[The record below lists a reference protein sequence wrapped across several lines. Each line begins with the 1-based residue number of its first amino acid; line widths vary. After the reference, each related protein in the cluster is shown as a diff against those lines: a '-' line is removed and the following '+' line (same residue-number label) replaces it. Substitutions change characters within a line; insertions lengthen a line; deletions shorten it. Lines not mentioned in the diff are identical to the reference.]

1 MPSLSAGTVLRYP
14 RGLVEA
20 TFPVQNGL
28 VWRVE
33 GAGDMNIFIP
43 ELFPLLFLVGSISFL
58 AGVAIS
64 AIISGLK

>member
-1 MPSLSAGTVLRYP
+1 
-14 RGLVEA
+14 
-20 TFPVQNGL
+20 
-28 VWRVE
+28 
-33 GAGDMNIFIP
+33 MNIFIP